1 MLTPIQRVA
10 LEGARQLLWDAY
22 DRLDDMPDV
31 AAPRADILD
40 VIRTLRAM
48 SREVPLR
55 EALDARTRAA
65 GEVA

>member
-1 MLTPIQRVA
+1 MMTPIQRVA
-10 LEGARQLLWDAY
+10 LEGARQSLWDAY
-22 DRLDDMPDV
+22 DRLEGLPEV
-31 AAPRADILD
+31 ASTRADILD